1 MPSGWCLKRC
11 TAPAT
16 SHIDQPQR
24 PATASSMVGLW
35 VKYKYEDE
43 HGDIKYWLHRA
54 ADESFFIEGDAAW
67 QKYSDPESL
76 KVYWY
81 CDDGRWFF
89 ALRLPL
95 DFLDEDS
102 RLKKTTRREYS
113 SIEDM
118 TDMEGAQQRR
128 TGIHCVGKM
137 DGCNFA
143 FETEGAANEYFSRL
157 QRIDKHKSFV
167 GKTTL
172 VKAMRQYNGFVFELF
187 RFCSCRGL
195 LA

>member
-1 MPSGWCLKRC
+1 MAKVF
-11 TAPAT
+11 
-16 SHIDQPQR
+16 R
-24 PATASSMVGLW
+24 PRVSQ
-35 VKYKYEDE
+35 
-43 HGDIKYWLHRA
+43 I
-54 ADESFFIEGDAAW
+54 
-67 QKYSDPESL
+67 
-76 KVYWY
+76 YWY

-143 FETEGAANEYFSRL
+143 FETDGAANEYFSRL